1 MCRDYFI
8 DGLILSLIG
17 WGAVRIPD
25 FKILPLLLALL
36 VIVSLGFLAYGYL
49 QSSVA
54 SQEERA
60 QQLESNNQSQEAMEE
75 YQGLVQYLGNLSV
88 LRSRFEQEYSS
99 AMVAQLR
106 LLYAMERFDEA
117 IELADICIQEEISD
131 LAAAY
136 FWSGNAF
143 FQKGINEEAMEDAFA
158 WFNRSQDQFRKALE
172 QDSQQRWNI
181 RFNYEL
187 IRTALEQAEQDQDD
201 KPVKVLRP
209 KDQIQQSDTKIAG

>member
-1 MCRDYFI
+1 MKN
-8 DGLILSLIG
+8 
-17 WGAVRIPD
+17 PE

-36 VIVSLGFLAYGYL
+36 VIVSLGFLSYSYL
-49 QSSVA
+49 QSSVT
-54 SQEERA
+54 SRQEQA
-60 QQLESNNQSQEAMEE
+60 QELEDDNKSEEAMDA
-75 YQGLVQYLGNLSV
+75 YRSLAGYLGNLSV
-88 LRSRFEQEYSS
+88 LKSRFEEEYSS

-106 LLYAMERFDEA
+106 LLYAMQKYDEA
-117 IELADICIQEEISD
+117 IELADICIQENISD

-143 FQKGINEEAMEDAFA
+143 FEKGINEEAMEDAYA
-158 WFNRSQDQFRKALE
+158 WFNRSQDQYRKALE
-172 QDSQQRWNI
+172 QDVQQRWNI

-209 KDQIQQSDTKIAG
+209 KDQIQQGDTKIAG

>member
-1 MCRDYFI
+1 MKTPN
-8 DGLILSLIG
+8 L
-17 WGAVRIPD
+17 
-25 FKILPLLLALL
+25 KILPLLLALL

-49 QSSVA
+49 QSSVE
-54 SQEERA
+54 SQTERA
-60 QQLESNNQSQEAMEE
+60 QQLEDSNQTQEAMEE
-75 YQGLVQYLGNLSV
+75 YQNLVQYLGNLSV
-88 LRSRFEQEYSS
+88 LRSRFDKEYSS
-99 AMVAQLR
+99 AMIAQLR
-106 LLYAMERFDEA
+106 LLYSMERFDEA
-117 IELADICIQEEISD
+117 IELADICIQEDISD

-172 QDSQQRWNI
+172 QDSQERWNI

>member
-1 MCRDYFI
+1 MKK
-8 DGLILSLIG
+8 
-17 WGAVRIPD
+17 PE

-49 QSSVA
+49 QSSV
-54 SQEERA
+54 SGRQERA
-60 QQLESNNQSQEAMEE
+60 QELEGDRQPQEAMEE
-75 YQGLVQYLGNLSV
+75 YQGLVGYLGNLSV
-88 LRSRFEQEYSS
+88 LQSRFQEEYSS

-106 LLYAMERFDEA
+106 LLYAMQRYDEA
-117 IELADICIQEEISD
+117 IELADICIQEDISD
-131 LAAAY
+131 LTAAY

-172 QDSQQRWNI
+172 QDTEARWNI

-201 KPVKVLRP
+201 SVLWHG
-209 KDQIQQSDTKIAG
+209 D

>member
-1 MCRDYFI
+1 MKNQE
-8 DGLILSLIG
+8 
-17 WGAVRIPD
+17 

-36 VIVSLGFLAYGYL
+36 VIVSLGFLSYSYL

-54 SQEERA
+54 SRQEQA
-60 QQLESNNQSQEAMEE
+60 QELEEGNKVEEAMDA
-75 YQGLVQYLGNLSV
+75 YRSLAGYLGNLSV
-88 LRSRFEQEYSS
+88 LKSRFEEEYSS

-106 LLYAMERFDEA
+106 LLYAMQKYDEA
-117 IELADICIQEEISD
+117 IELADICIQENISD

-143 FQKGINEEAMEDAFA
+143 FEKGINEEAMEDAYA
-158 WFNRSQDQFRKALE
+158 WFNRSQDQYRKALE
-172 QDSQQRWNI
+172 QDVQQRWNI

-209 KDQIQQSDTKIAG
+209 KDQIQQGDTKIAG

>member
-1 MCRDYFI
+1 MKT
-8 DGLILSLIG
+8 
-17 WGAVRIPD
+17 PD

-54 SQEERA
+54 GQEERA

-117 IELADICIQEEISD
+117 IELADICIQENISD

-158 WFNRSQDQFRKALE
+158 WFNRAQDQFRKALE
-172 QDSQQRWNI
+172 QDSQERWNI

>member
-1 MCRDYFI
+1 
-8 DGLILSLIG
+8 
-17 WGAVRIPD
+17 VEKPD

-36 VIVSLGFLAYGYL
+36 VMVSLGFLAYGYL

-54 SQEERA
+54 GREERA
-60 QQLESNNQSQEAMEE
+60 QQLEGDDQSEEAMEE
-75 YQGLVQYLGNLSV
+75 YQSLVQYLGNLSV
-88 LRSRFEQEYSS
+88 LRSRFEKEYSS

-106 LLYAMERFDEA
+106 LLYAMERYDEA
-117 IELADICIQEEISD
+117 IELADICIQEGISD
-131 LAAAY
+131 LAAAF

-172 QDSQQRWNI
+172 QDTQQRWNI

-187 IRTALEQAEQDQDD
+187 IKTALEQAEQDQDD

-209 KDQIQQSDTKIAG
+209 KDQIQQADTKIAG

>member
-1 MCRDYFI
+1 MKK
-8 DGLILSLIG
+8 
-17 WGAVRIPD
+17 PE

-49 QSSVA
+49 QSSV
-54 SQEERA
+54 SGRQDRA
-60 QQLESNNQSQEAMEE
+60 QELEGDSQPEEAMEA
-75 YQGLVQYLGNLSV
+75 YQGLVGYLGNLSV
-88 LRSRFEQEYSS
+88 LQSRFQEEYSS

-106 LLYAMERFDEA
+106 LLYAMQRYDEA
-117 IELADICIQEEISD
+117 IELADICIQENISD

-172 QDSQQRWNI
+172 QDTEARWNI

-209 KDQIQQSDTKIAG
+209 KDQIQQADTKIAG

>member
-1 MCRDYFI
+1 MKN
-8 DGLILSLIG
+8 
-17 WGAVRIPD
+17 PE

-36 VIVSLGFLAYGYL
+36 VIVSLGLLSYSYL
-49 QSSVA
+49 QSSVT
-54 SQEERA
+54 SRQEQA
-60 QQLESNNQSQEAMEE
+60 QELEDGNKSEEAMDA
-75 YQGLVQYLGNLSV
+75 YRSLAGYLGNLSV
-88 LRSRFEQEYSS
+88 LKSRFEEEYSS

-106 LLYAMERFDEA
+106 LLYAMQKYDEA
-117 IELADICIQEEISD
+117 IELADICIQENISD

-143 FQKGINEEAMEDAFA
+143 FEKGINEEAMEDAYA
-158 WFNRSQDQFRKALE
+158 WFNRSQDQYRKALE
-172 QDSQQRWNI
+172 QDVQQRWNI

-209 KDQIQQSDTKIAG
+209 KDQIQQGDTKIAG

>member
-1 MCRDYFI
+1 MKT
-8 DGLILSLIG
+8 
-17 WGAVRIPD
+17 PD

-158 WFNRSQDQFRKALE
+158 WFNRSQDQFHKALE

>member
-1 MCRDYFI
+1 M
-8 DGLILSLIG
+8 ILSLIDCDV
-17 WGAVRIPD
+17 VRAPD

-54 SQEERA
+54 SREERA

>member
-1 MCRDYFI
+1 MKT
-8 DGLILSLIG
+8 
-17 WGAVRIPD
+17 PN

-49 QSSVA
+49 QSSVE
-54 SQEERA
+54 SQTERA
-60 QQLESNNQSQEAMEE
+60 QQLEDSNQTQEAMEE
-75 YQGLVQYLGNLSV
+75 YQNLVQYLGNLSV
-88 LRSRFEQEYSS
+88 LRSRFDKEYSS
-99 AMVAQLR
+99 AMIAQLR
-106 LLYAMERFDEA
+106 LLYSMERFDEA
-117 IELADICIQEEISD
+117 IELADICIQEDISD

-172 QDSQQRWNI
+172 QDSQERWNI

>member
-1 MCRDYFI
+1 VKTPN
-8 DGLILSLIG
+8 L
-17 WGAVRIPD
+17 
-25 FKILPLLLALL
+25 KILPLLLALL

-49 QSSVA
+49 QSSVE
-54 SQEERA
+54 SQTERA
-60 QQLESNNQSQEAMEE
+60 QQLEDSNQTQEAMEE
-75 YQGLVQYLGNLSV
+75 YQNLVQYLGNLSV
-88 LRSRFEQEYSS
+88 LRSRFDKEYSS
-99 AMVAQLR
+99 AMIAQLR
-106 LLYAMERFDEA
+106 LLYSMERFDEA
-117 IELADICIQEEISD
+117 IELADICIQEDISD

-172 QDSQQRWNI
+172 QDSQERWNI

>member
-1 MCRDYFI
+1 MKT
-8 DGLILSLIG
+8 
-17 WGAVRIPD
+17 PD

-117 IELADICIQEEISD
+117 IELADICIQENISD

-158 WFNRSQDQFRKALE
+158 WFNRAQDQFRKALE
-172 QDSQQRWNI
+172 QDSQERWNI

>member
-1 MCRDYFI
+1 MKNPE
-8 DGLILSLIG
+8 L
-17 WGAVRIPD
+17 
-25 FKILPLLLALL
+25 KILPLLLALL
-36 VIVSLGFLAYGYL
+36 VIVSLGFLSYSYL

-54 SQEERA
+54 SRQEQA
-60 QQLESNNQSQEAMEE
+60 QELEDGNKAEEAMDA
-75 YQGLVQYLGNLSV
+75 YRSLAGYLGNLSV
-88 LRSRFEQEYSS
+88 LKSRFEEEYSS

-106 LLYAMERFDEA
+106 LLYAMQKYDEA
-117 IELADICIQEEISD
+117 IELADICIQENISD

-143 FQKGINEEAMEDAFA
+143 FEKGINEEAMEDAYA
-158 WFNRSQDQFRKALE
+158 WFNRSQDQYRKALE
-172 QDSQQRWNI
+172 QDVQQRWNI

-209 KDQIQQSDTKIAG
+209 KDQIQQGDTKIAG

>member
-1 MCRDYFI
+1 M
-8 DGLILSLIG
+8 SLIVLS
-17 WGAVRIPD
+17 AVKKPE

-54 SQEERA
+54 SREERA
-60 QQLESNNQSQEAMEE
+60 QEFESNNQSAEAMEE

-88 LRSRFEQEYSS
+88 LRSRFEEEYSS

-106 LLYAMERFDEA
+106 LLYAMQRYDEA
-117 IELADICIQEEISD
+117 IELADISIQENIGD

-172 QDSQQRWNI
+172 QDTQERWNI

-187 IRTALEQAEQDQDD
+187 ITTALEQAEQDQDD

-209 KDQIQQSDTKIAG
+209 KDQIQQADTKIAG